1 MLRKSTILLPL
12 ALLSFTASF
21 AAAQSQQN
29 TAASSVISKSTTAIG
44 FPVGGGSTKVDLR
57 GTERMPQ
64 ANGEAKIEAKQ
75 GITNIEVTIKGLA
88 LPSTLGAEYLTYV
101 LWVVTPEGRTGN
113 TGEFLLNKNGD
124 AKLSAT
130 TLAQTFSMIVTAE
143 PYFAVH
149 LPSET
154 VVMETDTRKNQKGKL
169 FPVSEYRLLKRSE
182 YERPGNPLALAPD
195 LQRVPLEMY
204 EARNAV
210 DIAKSHGAAK
220 YAPEILSKAQSS
232 LDMAES
238 DLAAKADKKQIIS
251 TARQTVQ
258 FSEDARILAAQ
269 RQQEERIAVERDAA
283 AAKAKSEAEAKA
295 DEEAKRQAELTAA
308 KQARMQAEADSA
320 ALKAKME
327 ADALKAKEQAAQADA
342 ERARQATA
350 DLRAQLLDQLNRILD
365 TRDTPRGLVVSMGD
379 VLFALGKYDLQP
391 DAREKLAKLS
401 GVVLA
406 HPGLD
411 LAVGGYTD
419 NIGSQESNQK
429 LSEKRAESVR
439 TYLVAQG
446 LTDGSVTS
454 QGFGTAMPVA
464 DNATADGRQ
473 KNRRVEI
480 VVSGEAIGAKIGN

>member
-1 MLRKSTILLPL
+1 MHRKSKVLLPV
-12 ALLSFTASF
+12 ALFSFAAF

-29 TAASSVISKSTTAIG
+29 PPASSLIIKSTMAIG
-44 FPVGGGSTKVDLR
+44 FPVGGGSTKVDLK
-57 GTERMPQ
+57 GTERMPP
-64 ANGEAKIEAKQ
+64 AVGEAKIEAKQ
-75 GITNIEVTIKGLA
+75 GITNIEVTIKGLSF
-88 LPSTLGAEYLTYV
+88 PSTLGAEYLTYV

-113 TGEFLLNKNGD
+113 TGELLLGKNGD
-124 AKLSAT
+124 AKLTAT

-169 FPVSEYRLLKRSE
+169 FPVSEYKLLKRSE
-182 YERPGNPLALAPD
+182 YERPGNPLALTPD
-195 LQRVPLEMY
+195 LQRAPLEMY

-220 YAPEILSKAQSS
+220 YAPEILSKAQAS

-238 DLAAKADKKQIIS
+238 ALAAKADKKQITS
-251 TARQTVQ
+251 TAKQTVQ
-258 FSEDARILAAQ
+258 FAEDARILASQ
-269 RQQEERIAVERDAA
+269 RQEEERIAAERDAA
-283 AAKAKSEAEAKA
+283 AAKAKAVAEAKA
-295 DEEAKRQAELTAA
+295 DEDAKRQAELTAA
-308 KQARMQAEADSA
+308 KQAQMQAEADEA
-320 ALKAKME
+320 ALKAKMQ
-327 ADALKAKEQAAQADA
+327 ADALKEKEQAAQADA
-342 ERARQATA
+342 ARARQATA

-391 DAREKLAKLS
+391 EAREKLAKLS

-419 NIGSQESNQK
+419 NIGSEASNQK

-446 LTDGSVTS
+446 LADSSVTS
-454 QGFGTAMPVA
+454 QGFGMSTPVA
-464 DNATADGRQ
+464 DNATAAGRQ

-480 VVSGEAIGAKIGN
+480 VLSGEVIGAKIGK

>member
-1 MLRKSTILLPL
+1 MHRNSTILLPL
-12 ALLSFTASF
+12 ALLSFAASF
-21 AAAQSQQN
+21 AAAQSQPN
-29 TAASSVISKSTTAIG
+29 VPASSVIVKSTMAIG
-44 FPVGGGSTKVDLR
+44 FPVGGGSAKVDLK

-64 ANGEAKIEAKQ
+64 AAGEAKIEAKL
-75 GITNIEVTIKGLA
+75 GITNIEVTIKGLSF
-88 LPSTLGAEYLTYV
+88 PSTLGAEYLTYV

-113 TGEFLLNKNGD
+113 TGELLLNKNGE

-169 FPVSEYRLLKRSE
+169 FPVSEYKLLKRSE
-182 YERPGNPLALAPD
+182 YERPGNPLALTPD
-195 LQRVPLEMY
+195 LQRAPLEMY

-220 YAPEILSKAQSS
+220 YAPEILTKAQAS

-238 DLAAKADKKQIIS
+238 ALAAKGDKKQIIS

-269 RQQEERIAVERDAA
+269 RQEEERIAAERDAA

-308 KQARMQAEADSA
+308 KQAAMQAEADSA

-342 ERARQATA
+342 DRARQATA

-391 DAREKLAKLS
+391 VAREKLAKLT

-419 NIGSQESNQK
+419 NIGSEASNQK

-446 LTDGSVTS
+446 LTDASVTS
-454 QGFGTAMPVA
+454 QGFGMSMPVA
-464 DNATADGRQ
+464 DNSTADGRQ

-480 VVSGEAIGAKIGN
+480 VVSGEAIGAKIGK

>member
-1 MLRKSTILLPL
+1 MHRKSKVLLPL
-12 ALLSFTASF
+12 ALLSFAASF

-29 TAASSVISKSTTAIG
+29 PPASSLITKSTMAIG
-44 FPVGGGSTKVDLR
+44 FPVGGGSTKVDLK

-64 ANGEAKIEAKQ
+64 AVGEAKIEAKQ
-75 GITNIEVTIKGLA
+75 GITNIEVTIKGLSF
-88 LPSTLGAEYLTYV
+88 PSTLGAEYLTYV

-113 TGEFLLNKNGD
+113 TGELLLSKNGD
-124 AKLSAT
+124 AKLTAT

-169 FPVSEYRLLKRSE
+169 FPVSEYKLLKRSE
-182 YERPGNPLALAPD
+182 YERPGNPLALTPD
-195 LQRVPLEMY
+195 LQRAPLEMY

-220 YAPEILSKAQSS
+220 YAPEILSKAQAS

-238 DLAAKADKKQIIS
+238 ALAAKADKKQIIS

-269 RQQEERIAVERDAA
+269 RQEEERIAAERDAA
-283 AAKAKSEAEAKA
+283 AAKAKAVAEAKA
-295 DEEAKRQAELTAA
+295 GEEAKRQAELTAA
-308 KQARMQAEADSA
+308 KQAQMQAEADEA
-320 ALKAKME
+320 ALKAKMQ

-342 ERARQATA
+342 ARARQATA
-350 DLRAQLLDQLNRILD
+350 DLRAQLLDQLNRILE

-391 DAREKLAKLS
+391 EAREKLAKLS

-419 NIGSQESNQK
+419 NIGSEESNQK

-446 LTDGSVTS
+446 LADSNVTS
-454 QGFGTAMPVA
+454 QGFGMSMPVA
-464 DNATADGRQ
+464 DNATAAGRQ

-480 VVSGEAIGAKIGN
+480 VLSGEVIGAKIGK